1 MLLKL
6 NGRATQ
12 LRTWAELIAT
22 PRYSAKNKQLR
33 LGDFADRKWN
43 VEEQRG
49 TKRGLRMTPRIP
61 DSTNKRRIGIV
72 RKEYIG

>member
-1 MLLKL
+1 M
-6 NGRATQ
+6 
-12 LRTWAELIAT
+12 RTWAELIAT
-22 PRYSAKNKQLR
+22 LRYSAKDKQLR